1 MSDPLKRLDRAVYN
15 VERTIVVTALVVMAI
30 VVFLDVVHR
39 TFSGEGSKLA
49 SAIAKLAGMAGRP
62 IPEESDEFQE
72 LVDLSPYLL
81 SIASVLLGYVGVRT
95 ARRAEPVPA
104 PRALVLA
111 VGGVVV
117 VYGLIRLLVVLMPNG
132 FIWSQPL
139 ALVLTLWV
147 GFVGASM
154 CTYENK
160 HLKVEAVQ
168 RFLPPRVKPIV
179 GFLSGVATALVC
191 LFLLWVSLRY
201 VMFNYQEYVDTEG
214 KGGLFQG
221 MDVPKYM
228 GFLALPASFFV
239 MSARFLGKGFAALRG
254 EIDDDPTG
262 GLLAAAA
269 KSVDALRSDDD
280 DDGRSPSDVETEA
293 VPSTG
298 PRQSEIDTVSSGD
311 RGLADDAPRPSQIS
325 TQPHPVD
332 QQSARLS
339 GRRASAGQLGQP
351 PLGSSRSGTMGRT
364 ARQTAADD
372 ASAAAADE
380 ASADAGASAVESDAP
395 QEGEDQDKTKTD
407 GPAVTGED
415 GEPQD
420 DDSISSED
428 LARIEAAALR
438 EAEAA
443 PPRPS
448 PSSKRFAPPPS
459 TATAAGD
466 DEEEGK

>member
-1 MSDPLKRLDRAVYN
+1 VSDPLKRLDRAVYN
-15 VERTIVVTALVVMAI
+15 VERTIVVTALVVMSI

-49 SAIAKLAGMAGRP
+49 SAIAKIAGMMGRP
-62 IPEESDEFQE
+62 IPEESEQFQS
-72 LVDLSPYLL
+72 LVDVSPY
-81 SIASVLLGYVGVRT
+81 IVAVVSVVLGYAGVRT
-95 ARRAEPVPA
+95 ARRAEPIAP

-117 VYGLIRLLVVLMPNG
+117 VYGLIRLLVVMMPNG

-139 ALVLTLWV
+139 ALLLTLWV

-168 RFLPPRVKPIV
+168 RVLPPKIKPLV
-179 GFLSGVATALVC
+179 GFASGVATALVC

-221 MDVPKYM
+221 MDVPKYV

-239 MSARFLGKGFAALRG
+239 MSARFLGKAFAALRG

-262 GLLAAAA
+262 GLLAVA
-269 KSVDALRSDDD
+269 KSIEAPRDDD
-280 DDGRSPSDVETEA
+280 EDTRAPSDVETEA

-311 RGLADDAPRPSQIS
+311 RLRPEGTPRPSQIS
-325 TQPHPVD
+325 TQPHPVE
-332 QQSARLS
+332 QAS
-339 GRRASAGQLGQP
+339 GRRAGARASAGQLGQP
-351 PLGSSRSGTMGRT
+351 PMGSSRSGEMGKT
-364 ARQTAADD
+364 AGEVRE
-372 ASAAAADE
+372 AAAAAE
-380 ASADAGASAVESDAP
+380 ASSDDATATEEEAR
-395 QEGEDQDKTKTD
+395 TKTD
-407 GPAVTGED
+407 GPALAAD
-415 GEPQD
+415 DDEPRD

-428 LARIEAAALR
+428 LARIRAGESELPESAPA
-438 EAEAA
+438 AA
-443 PPRPS
+443 PPETKASAS
-448 PSSKRFAPPPS
+448 PKRFAPPKASPAS
-459 TATAAGD
+459 GG
-466 DEEEGK
+466 DEEDA